1 MPILVHQQVNIIAAI
16 ISLLFWMYAYS
27 VLDRKSNINKIYLI
41 SLSLNL
47 ILIALK
53 VTFNFIV
60 EIDSIALIFPRVIG
74 GLIFAL
80 SPLLAYLFLQF
91 VCNYF
96 STPFKI
102 VRSAK
107 AIFAVLICLN
117 AIAAIFSLKSQM
129 FSESIRTT
137 QYTVPFLIS
146 LIFLVY
152 SAFVIYKCK
161 KMLINFEFVYIV
173 TISIITS
180 TLVLIQFFANETRF
194 IWCSSTFTV
203 ILMFIVIQQRELYR
217 DSLTGARNRLV
228 LKKCLDA
235 HVRKPVSDFSVVMID
250 LDYFKNINDSYGH
263 SEGDYAL
270 KVFVRLLQKVYSED
284 GIVIRMGGDEFLV
297 LIYGVSTLEVNE
309 LIKKMSKM
317 VDKFNNKGVKPYRI
331 KYSCASGT
339 YNNSDI
345 SIDQFIHEI
354 DMKMYKNKNGKKGS
368 KMWSVEN
375 L

>member
-1 MPILVHQQVNIIAAI
+1 MQILIHQQVNIISAI
-16 ISLLFWMYAYS
+16 VLLLFWMYACS
-27 VLDRKSNINKIYLI
+27 VLDKKSYINKIYLV

-47 ILIALK
+47 ILIVLE
-53 VTFNFIV
+53 VTFNIIV
-60 EIDSIALIFPRVIG
+60 KMDSISIFFPRVIG

-80 SPLLAYLFLQF
+80 SPLLAYQFLQF
-91 VCNYF
+91 VCYYF
-96 STPFKI
+96 STPYKI
-102 VRSAK
+102 KRSIK
-107 AIFAVLICLN
+107 TIFAVLIFLN
-117 AIAAIFSLKSQM
+117 SIVAISSFKSKM
-129 FSESIRTT
+129 FIESIRITE
-137 QYTVPFLIS
+137 YTVPFSIS

-152 SAFVIYKCK
+152 SAFTIFKNK
-161 KMLINFEFVYIV
+161 KTLINFEYIYII
-173 TISIITS
+173 TICIITS
-180 TLVLIQFFANETRF
+180 VLVLAQFIASETRF

-203 ILMFIVIQQRELYR
+203 ILMFIVLQQRELYR
-217 DSLTGARNRLV
+217 DPLTGARNRLV

-235 HVRKPVSDFSVVMID
+235 HAKKAVTNLSVVMID
-250 LDYFKNINDSYGH
+250 LDYFKNINDSFGH

-270 KVFVRLLQKVYSED
+270 RVFVRLLQKVYSEN

-317 VDKFNNKGVKPYRI
+317 VDKFNNKGIKPYRI

-354 DMKMYKNKNGKKGS
+354 DMKMYQNKNGRKG